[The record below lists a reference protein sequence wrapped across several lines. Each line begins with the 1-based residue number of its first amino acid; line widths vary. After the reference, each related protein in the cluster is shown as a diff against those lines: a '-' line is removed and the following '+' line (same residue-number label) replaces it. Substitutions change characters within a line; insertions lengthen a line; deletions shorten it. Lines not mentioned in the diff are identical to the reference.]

1 MSDMAA
7 NSVETA
13 PSRPITADE
22 YQRMGR
28 FRIFGPDERVELLNG
43 RIVQIPPIGQPHVY
57 GVISLDELL
66 HQTLGDRAVIMAQ
79 GAFRLDP
86 FSEPQPDIAV
96 LCAPRGRYA
105 TRLPAPEDVLLVIEA
120 ADSSLGYDRGEK
132 LRAYAR
138 RAIPEYWIVDI
149 RHERI
154 LAFAEPDP
162 EGERYSSEIVVERGG
177 RIAPRAFP
185 DAVIAIDDVLVPRA

>member
-7 NSVETA
+7 NTVETA

-28 FRIFGPDERVELLNG
+28 VGIFRPDERVELLNG
-43 RIVQIPPIGQPHVY
+43 RIVQMPPIGHPHVY
-57 GVISLDELL
+57 GVVSLNMFLQRL
-66 HQTLGDRAVIMAQ
+66 LGDRALVMAQ
-79 GAFRLDP
+79 GAVRLDP
-86 FSEPQPDIAV
+86 LSEPQPDIAV
-96 LCAPRGRYA
+96 LLAPRQRYA
-105 TRLPAPEDVLLVIEA
+105 TRLAAPEDILLVIEA

-138 RAIPEYWIVDI
+138 LAIPEYWILDI
-149 RHERI
+149 RQERI

-162 EGERYSSEIVVERGG
+162 ESERYRTEIVVEREG
-177 RIAPRAFP
+177 RIAPRVFP
-185 DAVIAIDDVLVPRA
+185 DAVIALDDLLAPR

>member
-7 NSVETA
+7 NTVETA

-28 FRIFGPDERVELLNG
+28 VGIFRPDERVELLNG
-43 RIVQIPPIGQPHVY
+43 RLVQMPPIGHRHVY
-57 GVISLDELL
+57 GVVSLEEFV
-66 HQTLGDRAVIMAQ
+66 HRALGERAVVMTQ
-79 GAFRLDP
+79 GAVRLDP
-86 FSEPQPDIAV
+86 LSEPQPDIAV
-96 LCAPRGRYA
+96 LRAPRQRYA
-105 TRLPAPEDVLLVIEA
+105 TRLAAPEDILLVIEA

-138 RAIPEYWIVDI
+138 LAIPEYWILDI
-149 RHERI
+149 QQERI

-162 EGERYSSEIVVERGG
+162 ESERYRTEIVVEREG

-185 DAVIAIDDVLVPRA
+185 DAVIAIDDLLAPR